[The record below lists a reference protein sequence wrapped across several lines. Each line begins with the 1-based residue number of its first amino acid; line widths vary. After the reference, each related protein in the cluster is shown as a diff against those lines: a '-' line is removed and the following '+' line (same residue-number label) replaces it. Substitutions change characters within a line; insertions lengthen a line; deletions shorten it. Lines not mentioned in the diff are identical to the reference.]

1 MNKFQTQ
8 RAMAKEIFGEAYV
21 REFDLTIAANVME
34 SFRTGKT
41 LYNVDINRR
50 VASRCIPLDAG
61 LSPEYLGVI
70 HVPPNEES
78 PWLREETV
86 LREHLVG
93 KPRGT
98 WAILERDGKFDSF
111 MSDGLGGIGTDS
123 GHKFIYASP
132 KSPNLNDFEALY
144 GTVISYAIYARRSEV
159 EAIILRHSV
168 EKATPE
174 IGTIARDQY
183 INGNKYNRVIL
194 KDVVRTEAG
203 DFVHAIVE
211 ATRRGVPRKRF
222 ELSVPSVFRTFGVPL
237 DMPREFTDAGNA
249 SRLKALSELR
259 YEAGQKAWTELPR
272 EERPVGISPY
282 ESAAQF
288 RTVDADT
295 VVRYLWGHVE
305 DRKPGEDGRI
315 GEFKVTF
322 EPGTDRIV
330 SREAYLFDEPGTLPT
345 P

>member
-1 MNKFQTQ
+1 MNNFQTQ

-21 REFDLTIAANVME
+21 REFDLTIAANAME
-34 SFRTGKT
+34 SLRTGQT

-50 VASRCIPLDAG
+50 VSSRCMPIDAG
-61 LSPEYLGVI
+61 LKPEYLGVI
-70 HVPPNEES
+70 HVPPNEEN

-86 LREHLVG
+86 LREHLAG

-123 GHKFIYASP
+123 GHKFLYSSP
-132 KSPNLNDFEALY
+132 KAPNLNDFEALY
-144 GTVISYAIYARRSEV
+144 GTVISYAIYARRNEI

-174 IGTIARDQY
+174 IGAIARDQY

-194 KDVVRTEAG
+194 KEVLRTDAG
-203 DFVHAIVE
+203 DFVHAVVE
-211 ATRRGVPRKRF
+211 ATRRGVPRKGF
-222 ELSVPSVFRTFGVPL
+222 QLSTSSVFRTFGVPL
-237 DMPREFTDAGNA
+237 DMPREFVDDANA

-272 EERPVGISPY
+272 ESRPNGISIY

-295 VVRYLWGHVE
+295 VVRYLWGHPE
-305 DRKPGEDGRI
+305 DRKSGEDGRI

-322 EPGTDRIV
+322 EPGTANV
-330 SREAYLFDEPGTLPT
+330 ETAEAYLFDDAAARPRM
-345 P
+345 